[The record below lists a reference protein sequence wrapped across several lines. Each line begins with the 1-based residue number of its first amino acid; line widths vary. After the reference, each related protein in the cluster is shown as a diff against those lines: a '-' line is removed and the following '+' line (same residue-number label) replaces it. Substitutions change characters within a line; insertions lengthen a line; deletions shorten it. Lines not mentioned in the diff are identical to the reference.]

1 MDLNAEGAQNIGS
14 YNQNYGFEPGYSYCN
29 NQAGQ
34 DYNSHYATNGE
45 QHNGE
50 KSYYQSDPRFGGP
63 GNSYG
68 FNNQSNNGF
77 NGFDNQ
83 HNGFNNQSSN
93 GFNGFDNQYNGFNNQ
108 SHNGFNGFDNQ
119 FNGYDDQYLEQ
130 NRRFNDPSARHY
142 NWNTDEHSFQHS
154 FHHSFQ
160 QQDFISNGYN
170 GAVEEY
176 DPYTSSTGKET
187 CKYNQTRS
195 EAVAEVV
202 KENPVEGDVI
212 STRVLESEDLLDEL
226 DLSGWDA
233 ESMRRFAEKLEASI
247 EEREKDGP
255 CVDDTSALGRKQLRL
270 LRERAVGKEA
280 LKIIYGELE
289 DEFRFY
295 ADTNTNKKQVYIAD
309 RLRVNYKNKL
319 AQRKRRKEKDD
330 TIVRLNKE
338 VKGLRKKKKKLRKER
353 TDLEKHRNH
362 WAELLKSK
370 QDLLEKQLES
380 KGMDP
385 ALLKKLKHSAP
396 GTERERFIE
405 AIQILN

>member
-1 MDLNAEGAQNIGS
+1 MDQNIGS
-14 YNQNYGFEPGYSYCN
+14 YNQNYGLESGYSYYN

-34 DYNSHYATNGE
+34 DYYS
-45 QHNGE
+45 Q
-50 KSYYQSDPRFGGP
+50 YQSDPRFGRP
-63 GNSYG
+63 ETNYG

-83 HNGFNNQSSN
+83 HNGFNNQPNN

-108 SHNGFNGFDNQ
+108 SNNGFNGFDNQ
-119 FNGYDDQYLEQ
+119 CNGFNNQSHNGFYGLDNQFTGYDDPYLEQ
-130 NRRFNDPSARHY
+130 NRRFNDQSARHY
-142 NWNTDEHSFQHS
+142 NWNTEQHSFQHGS
-154 FHHSFQ
+154 HHSFQ

-170 GAVEEY
+170 GY
-176 DPYTSSTGKET
+176 DPYTLSTEKET

-202 KENPVEGDVI
+202 KENPVEDDVL
-212 STRVLESEDLLDEL
+212 STRVLESEDLLDKL

-233 ESMRRFAEKLEASI
+233 DSMRRFAEGLEASV

-255 CVDDTSALGRKQLRL
+255 CVDNTSALGRKQLRL
-270 LRERAVGKEA
+270 LRESAVGKEA
-280 LKIIYGELE
+280 LKIIYGELD
-289 DEFRFY
+289 DEFQCY

-319 AQRKRRKEKDD
+319 AQRKRRKGKDD
-330 TIVRLNKE
+330 TIVSLNKE
-338 VKGLRKKKKKLRKER
+338 VKGLRKKKEKLRKER
-353 TDLEKHRNH
+353 TGLEKQRKD
-362 WAELLKSK
+362 WAKLLKSK
-370 QDLLEKQLES
+370 QDLLEKHLES
-380 KGMDP
+380 KGVDP

-405 AIQILN
+405 VIQILK

>member
-1 MDLNAEGAQNIGS
+1 MRPVFYTNCNSIVWSIGASMNFNADGAQNIGS
-14 YNQNYGFEPGYSYCN
+14 YNQNYGLESGYSYCN

-34 DYNSHYATNGE
+34 DYCSD
-45 QHNGE
+45 
-50 KSYYQSDPRFGGP
+50 YQSYPRFGRP
-63 GNSYG
+63 ENNYG
-68 FNNQSNNGF
+68 FNNQS
-77 NGFDNQ
+77 Q
-83 HNGFNNQSSN
+83 Y
-93 GFNGFDNQYNGFNNQ
+93 GFNGFDNQYNGSDNQ
-108 SHNGFNGFDNQ
+108 TTDRFNGFDNQ
-119 FNGYDDQYLEQ
+119 SNGYDNQYLKQ
-130 NRRFNDPSARHY
+130 NRGFNDQSAKHY
-142 NWNTDEHSFQHS
+142 NWNTEQNSFQHS
-154 FHHSFQ
+154 FGYSFQ

-170 GAVEEY
+170 FQSEKHNSHTLNTKE
-176 DPYTSSTGKET
+176 ET
-187 CKYNQTRS
+187 CQYNQTRS

-202 KENPVEGDVI
+202 KEHPNPGDVT
-212 STRVLESEDLLDEL
+212 STRVSEPEDLLDEL

-233 ESMRRFAEKLEASI
+233 DSMRRFTEKLEASI

-255 CVDDTSALGRKQLRL
+255 CVDNTSTLGRKQLRL

-338 VKGLRKKKKKLRKER
+338 VKGLRKKKEKLRKER
-353 TDLEKHRNH
+353 TDLEKHRND
-362 WAELLKSK
+362 WAKLLKSK
-370 QDLLEKQLES
+370 QDLLEKHLES

-385 ALLKKLKHSAP
+385 ALLRKLKHSAP

-405 AIQILN
+405 AIQILK